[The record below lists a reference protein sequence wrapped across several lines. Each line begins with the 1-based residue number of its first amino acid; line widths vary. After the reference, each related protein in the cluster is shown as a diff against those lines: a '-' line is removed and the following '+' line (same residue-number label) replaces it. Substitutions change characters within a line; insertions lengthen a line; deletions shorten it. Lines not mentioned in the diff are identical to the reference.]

1 MVTAQQITP
10 QAVPHKGLRRLEH
23 LWLRPTEAVD
33 ALLRVAHQENA
44 RPWSCGTGIGAEPTS
59 QRLPL
64 QGVGVLEL
72 INQQVFDAGIKP
84 LLHPARQHRI
94 PQHDQCRALDIVH
107 VHPTAFPL
115 EARKITNQPP
125 RQAGHALLVK
135 PGRMLLA
142 RLDPAQHQGLGVPN
156 LLDTQQFVAELACLA
171 FIGQQ
176 CRDDP
181 IDIVSGQGG
190 PQCNALLRKRP
201 GCRTAQGRSSL
212 LDRLPLRQALAQQV
226 FRLSQACVVG
236 VLGGEMT
243 HRSRGHAVCIS
254 QAKLSPL
261 IQRSL

>member
-1 MVTAQQITP
+1 MRGLPHHLIDAVNHKAGIAPRMVTAQQITP
-10 QAVPHKGLRRLEH
+10 QAVPHKGLGSLEH

-115 EARKITNQPP
+115 
-125 RQAGHALLVK
+125 
-135 PGRMLLA
+135 
-142 RLDPAQHQGLGVPN
+142 
-156 LLDTQQFVAELACLA
+156 
-171 FIGQQ
+171 
-176 CRDDP
+176 
-181 IDIVSGQGG
+181 
-190 PQCNALLRKRP
+190 
-201 GCRTAQGRSSL
+201 
-212 LDRLPLRQALAQQV
+212 
-226 FRLSQACVVG
+226 
-236 VLGGEMT
+236 
-243 HRSRGHAVCIS
+243 
-254 QAKLSPL
+254 
-261 IQRSL
+261 